1 MMKKI
6 ISLIMFFFIIS
17 VPVSFAQNAGQQIT
31 IETDKTAYN
40 EGDVITI
47 TGSVTKVISGLD
59 MSIQVFSESTG
70 STNLAEI
77 AQISVTEDGKFTK
90 TFVAKGSQWQNE
102 GTVVI
107 KAVYGQDST
116 ELSVKF
122 FKNTGTDFKSDYEVL
137 IPQGG
142 TFDVNYTL
150 KGGIIESMELNPNQL
165 SLDIAINTDTNGA
178 LNLQIPR
185 DSIDAVDQNGFDEK
199 FIVMIYAS
207 NSQIP
212 IQTQFSEIETTIDTR
227 SLYIPI
233 KDGDVKIQI
242 IGTKVIPEFGT
253 MIQFILVIAIITV
266 IIITARSRQTIF
278 LKH

>member
-1 MMKKI
+1 
-6 ISLIMFFFIIS
+6 MFFFIIS

-77 AQISVTEDGKFTK
+77 AQVSVTDDGKFTK

-178 LNLQIPR
+178 LNLLIPR

>member
-1 MMKKI
+1 MKKI
-6 ISLIMFFFIIS
+6 MSLIMFFFIIS

-77 AQISVTEDGKFTK
+77 AQVSVTDDGKFTK

-102 GTVVI
+102 GTGVI

-116 ELSVKF
+116 ELSVKV